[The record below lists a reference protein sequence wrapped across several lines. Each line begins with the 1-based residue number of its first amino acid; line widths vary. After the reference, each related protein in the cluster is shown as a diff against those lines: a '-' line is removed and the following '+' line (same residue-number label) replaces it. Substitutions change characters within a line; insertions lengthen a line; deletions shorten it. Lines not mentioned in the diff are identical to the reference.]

1 VNIEAKEIP
10 VNLKTMKAEIDAEDN
25 TMIYIVENG
34 NVQAIPLPAFGVLEI
49 PCQNY
54 KVGNPS
60 YRITLK
66 RK

>member
-1 VNIEAKEIP
+1 MNIEAKEIP
-10 VNLKTMKAEIDAEDN
+10 VNLKTMKAEIDAADN

-34 NVQAIPLPAFGVLEI
+34 VVQAIPLPAFGVLEI

-60 YRITLK
+60 YRVTLK